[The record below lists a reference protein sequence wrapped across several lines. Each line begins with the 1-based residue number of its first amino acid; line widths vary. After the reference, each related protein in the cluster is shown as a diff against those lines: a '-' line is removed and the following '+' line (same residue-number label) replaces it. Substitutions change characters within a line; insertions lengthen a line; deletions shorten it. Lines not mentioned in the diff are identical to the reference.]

1 MSLNIKY
8 KYLIMRCFGFLN
20 WFKLNWY
27 SVLKISLLKD
37 RIKYRN
43 GMFQFVLIIQIVSTI
58 FMSCTT
64 DKGYSFSSP
73 EQAISEYQKFA
84 QNLSQITD
92 AETKE
97 LVMHICNWQE
107 LGDSVFKY
115 ISNDPSF
122 DAHFHLTSEFLSVSD
137 SIRTN
142 IARLACCQN
151 RSLEEILKI
160 KDKTS
165 SYRNDK
171 SILMAKD
178 KAHAFYEQFSN
189 TMINPSTKDEA
200 ISAYCGFL
208 DDEKKRGISTM
219 DDFFR
224 FIMLEDLFFRGFLQ
238 HLSEYGAT
246 PLTDITANTEDVC
259 KQIFEAA
266 SSGNLDSKD
275 VVLYMAVRTNRRLIL
290 NAQTCIDEIKAGNIQ
305 GQEQLA
311 AYQWMIIQPFLS
323 IDGFSVALL
332 SDRQKYEL
340 QRIANEFSDILHQLE
355 TNNANA
361 VLQCDEL
368 AQQILKIYISSL

>member
-1 MSLNIKY
+1 MPLNIKS
-8 KYLIMRCFGFLN
+8 KYLRMRCFSFLN

-58 FMSCTT
+58 IMSCTK

-92 AETKE
+92 AETEE

-107 LGDSVFKY
+107 LSDSVFKY
-115 ISNDPSF
+115 ISRDPSF
-122 DAHFHLTSEFLSVSD
+122 DAHFHLTAEFLSAGD

-142 IARLACCQN
+142 ILRLSYSQN

-266 SSGNLDSKD
+266 SLGNLDSKE

-355 TNNANA
+355 TYNANA

>member
-8 KYLIMRCFGFLN
+8 KYLIMRYFSFLN

-92 AETKE
+92 VETEE

-142 IARLACCQN
+142 IARLACCKN

-171 SILMAKD
+171 SILLAKD

-266 SSGNLDSKD
+266 SSGNLDSKE

-311 AYQWMIIQPFLS
+311 AFQWMIIQPFLS

-340 QRIANEFSDILHQLE
+340 QRIANDFSDILHQLE

>member
-1 MSLNIKY
+1 
-8 KYLIMRCFGFLN
+8 MRCFSFLN

-37 RIKYRN
+37 RIKCRN

-92 AETKE
+92 AETEE

-107 LGDSVFKY
+107 LSDSVFKY
-115 ISNDPSF
+115 ISRDPSF
-122 DAHFHLTSEFLSVSD
+122 DAHFHLTAEFLSAGD

-142 IARLACCQN
+142 ILRLSCSQN

-266 SSGNLDSKD
+266 SLGNLDSKE

-355 TNNANA
+355 TYNANA

>member
-1 MSLNIKY
+1 MPLNIKS
-8 KYLIMRCFGFLN
+8 KYLIMRCFSFLN

-92 AETKE
+92 AETEE

-107 LGDSVFKY
+107 LSDSVFKY
-115 ISNDPSF
+115 ISRDPSF
-122 DAHFHLTSEFLSVSD
+122 DAHFHLTAEFLSAGD

-142 IARLACCQN
+142 ILRLSCSQN

-246 PLTDITANTEDVC
+246 PLTDITTNTEDVC

-266 SSGNLDSKD
+266 SLGNLDSKE

-355 TNNANA
+355 TYNANA

>member
-1 MSLNIKY
+1 
-8 KYLIMRCFGFLN
+8 MRCFSFLN
-20 WFKLNWY
+20 WFKPNWY
-27 SVLKISLLKD
+27 SVLKMSLLKD
-37 RIKYRN
+37 RVKYLN

-92 AETKE
+92 AETEE

-171 SILMAKD
+171 SILLAKD

-208 DDEKKRGISTM
+208 HDEKKRGISTM

-224 FIMLEDLFFRGFLQ
+224 LIMLEDLFFRGFLQ

-266 SSGNLDSKD
+266 SSGNLDSKE

>member
-1 MSLNIKY
+1 MSLNIKS
-8 KYLIMRCFGFLN
+8 KYLIMRCFSFLN

-92 AETKE
+92 AETEE

-107 LGDSVFKY
+107 LSDSVFKY
-115 ISNDPSF
+115 ISRDPSF
-122 DAHFHLTSEFLSVSD
+122 DAHFHLTAEFLSAGD

-142 IARLACCQN
+142 ILRLSCSQN

-246 PLTDITANTEDVC
+246 PLTDITTNTEDVC

-266 SSGNLDSKD
+266 SLGNLDSKE

-290 NAQTCIDEIKAGNIQ
+290 NAQTCIDEIKTGNIQ

-355 TNNANA
+355 TYNANA

>member
-1 MSLNIKY
+1 MTLNIKS
-8 KYLIMRCFGFLN
+8 KYLRMRCFSFLN

-73 EQAISEYQKFA
+73 GQAISEYQKFA

-92 AETKE
+92 AETEE
-97 LVMHICNWQE
+97 LVMHISNWQE
-107 LGDSVFKY
+107 LSDSVFKY
-115 ISNDPSF
+115 ISRDPSF
-122 DAHFHLTSEFLSVSD
+122 DAHFHLTAEFLSAGD

-142 IARLACCQN
+142 ILRLSCSQN

-171 SILMAKD
+171 SILLAKD

-266 SSGNLDSKD
+266 SLGNLDSKE

-340 QRIANEFSDILHQLE
+340 QRIANDFSDILHQLE

-368 AQQILKIYISSL
+368 AQQILKIYITSL

>member
-1 MSLNIKY
+1 
-8 KYLIMRCFGFLN
+8 MRCFSYLN
-20 WFKLNWY
+20 WFKLNWC
-27 SVLKISLLKD
+27 SILKKRGLKD
-37 RIKYRN
+37 IIGIQNRIPC
-43 GMFQFVLIIQIVSTI
+43 FVLMIQIISTI
-58 FMSCTT
+58 FVSCTT
-64 DKGYSFSSP
+64 ENRYSFSSP
-73 EQAISEYQKFA
+73 DDAILEYQIFA
-84 QNLSQITD
+84 KNISRMTQSETD
-92 AETKE
+92 E
-97 LVMHICNWQE
+97 LIFHICNWQE
-107 LGDSVFKY
+107 LSDSVFKY
-115 ISNDPSF
+115 ISRDPSF
-122 DAHFHLTSEFLSVSD
+122 DAHFHLTAEFLSVGD

-142 IARLACCQN
+142 ILRLSCSQN

-238 HLSEYGAT
+238 HLSDYGAT

-266 SSGNLDSKD
+266 SLGNLDSKE

-355 TNNANA
+355 TYNANA

>member
-1 MSLNIKY
+1 
-8 KYLIMRCFGFLN
+8 MRCFSFLN

-27 SVLKISLLKD
+27 SVLKMSLLKD

-58 FMSCTT
+58 FMSCAT

-73 EQAISEYQKFA
+73 KQAISEYQKFA

-92 AETKE
+92 AETEE

-171 SILMAKD
+171 SILLAKD

-340 QRIANEFSDILHQLE
+340 QRIANDFSDILHQLE

>member
-1 MSLNIKY
+1 
-8 KYLIMRCFGFLN
+8 MRCFSYLN
-20 WFKLNWY
+20 WFKLNWC
-27 SVLKISLLKD
+27 SILKTRGLKD
-37 RIKYRN
+37 SIGIQNRIPC
-43 GMFQFVLIIQIVSTI
+43 FVLMIQIISTI
-58 FMSCTT
+58 FVSCTT
-64 DKGYSFSSP
+64 ENRYSFSSP
-73 EQAISEYQKFA
+73 DDAILEYQIFA
-84 QNLSQITD
+84 KNISRMTQSETD
-92 AETKE
+92 E
-97 LVMHICNWQE
+97 LIFHICNWQE
-107 LGDSVFKY
+107 LSDSVFKY
-115 ISNDPSF
+115 ISRDPSF
-122 DAHFHLTSEFLSVSD
+122 DAHFHLTAEFLSAGD

-142 IARLACCQN
+142 ILRLSCSQN

-266 SSGNLDSKD
+266 SSGILDSKD

-290 NAQTCIDEIKAGNIQ
+290 NAQTCIDEIKTGNIQ

-340 QRIANEFSDILHQLE
+340 QRIANDFSDILHQLE

>member
-1 MSLNIKY
+1 
-8 KYLIMRCFGFLN
+8 MRCFSFLN

-73 EQAISEYQKFA
+73 KQAISEYQKFA

-92 AETKE
+92 AETEE

-122 DAHFHLTSEFLSVSD
+122 DAHFHLTSEFLSFSD

-171 SILMAKD
+171 SILLAKD

-266 SSGNLDSKD
+266 SSGNLDSKE

-368 AQQILKIYISSL
+368 AQQILKIYISLL

>member
-1 MSLNIKY
+1 MPLNIKS
-8 KYLIMRCFGFLN
+8 KYLRMRCFGFLN

-73 EQAISEYQKFA
+73 VQAISEYQKFA

-92 AETKE
+92 AETEE

-171 SILMAKD
+171 SILLAKD

-311 AYQWMIIQPFLS
+311 AFQWMIIQPFLS

-340 QRIANEFSDILHQLE
+340 QRIANDFSDILHQLE

>member
-1 MSLNIKY
+1 
-8 KYLIMRCFGFLN
+8 
-20 WFKLNWY
+20 
-27 SVLKISLLKD
+27 
-37 RIKYRN
+37 
-43 GMFQFVLIIQIVSTI
+43 MFQFVLIIQIVSTI
-58 FMSCTT
+58 FMSCAT

-84 QNLSQITD
+84 QNLSQISD
-92 AETKE
+92 AETEE

-171 SILMAKD
+171 SILLAKD

-290 NAQTCIDEIKAGNIQ
+290 NAQTCIDEIKTGNIQ

-311 AYQWMIIQPFLS
+311 AYQWMIKQPFLS

-340 QRIANEFSDILHQLE
+340 QRIANDFSDILHQLE

>member
-1 MSLNIKY
+1 MLNIKSKWLY
-8 KYLIMRCFGFLN
+8 MRCFSYLN
-20 WFKLNWY
+20 WFKLNWC
-27 SVLKISLLKD
+27 SILKTRGLKD
-37 RIKYRN
+37 SIGIRN
-43 GMFQFVLIIQIVSTI
+43 NIPCFVLMIQIISTI
-58 FMSCTT
+58 FVSCTT
-64 DKGYSFSSP
+64 ENRYSFSSP
-73 EQAISEYQKFA
+73 DDAILEYQIFA
-84 QNLSQITD
+84 KNISRMTQSETD
-92 AETKE
+92 E
-97 LVMHICNWQE
+97 LIFHICNWQE
-107 LGDSVFKY
+107 LSDSVFKY
-115 ISNDPSF
+115 ISRDPSF
-122 DAHFHLTSEFLSVSD
+122 DAHFHLTAEFLSAGD

-142 IARLACCQN
+142 ILRLSCSQN

-171 SILMAKD
+171 SILLAKD

-224 FIMLEDLFFRGFLQ
+224 FIMFEDLFFRGFLQ

-266 SSGNLDSKD
+266 SSGNLDSKE

-340 QRIANEFSDILHQLE
+340 QRIANDFSDILHQLE